1 MCRDTDSKEIN
12 ETGLYRSEKSWKAIL
27 LRELKEIG
35 VIQLNKEN
43 AENAQVKQTRVGV
56 FQACGTETR
65 VTTSSP
71 TKVDSRAWLTP
82 LSSYATNKKNTLPPS
97 FLLEEAV

>member
-12 ETGLYRSEKSWKAIL
+12 ETGLYRSEKTWKAIL

-43 AENAQVKQTRVGV
+43 AENAQVKQTRVGGPPGMWYRDPSYYFQSHKSRQLSLAHSLV
-56 FQACGTETR
+56 FLC
-65 VTTSSP
+65 
-71 TKVDSRAWLTP
+71 
-82 LSSYATNKKNTLPPS
+82 Y
-97 FLLEEAV
+97 